1 MPREATAAQA
11 SSHRRRRTA
20 ISLVLIVGVLA
31 VIYLCILFVD
41 TPLAQ
46 HKPEVLKRPI
56 VEVLETIG
64 YLMGGW
70 KLAPVILALTLI
82 AAGARWRKLLLTVV
96 AAYLARTIVVE
107 SLKWLTGRPR
117 PRQMDGVTVFCGP
130 SAEYHSFPSGHA
142 AFAFMFATIAGA
154 YFPRWRWLWYVW
166 AAYICAMRMVADAHF
181 LSDVLL
187 GGLIGVLTA
196 SLALYWWPPGR
207 ATPGDHEA

>member
-1 MPREATAAQA
+1 MSHDASAAQA

-20 ISLVLIVGVLA
+20 ISLVLIAGVLA

-46 HKPEVLKRPI
+46 YKPEVLKRPI

-70 KLAPVILALTLI
+70 KLAPAILALTLI
-82 AAGARWRKLLLTVV
+82 AAGARWRRLLLTVV
-96 AAYLARTIVVE
+96 VAYLIRTTVVE
-107 SLKWLTGRPR
+107 WLKFLTGRPR
-117 PRQMDGVTVFCGP
+117 PRAMDGVTAFYGP
-130 SAEYHSFPSGHA
+130 GAEYHSFPSGHA
-142 AFAFMFATIAGA
+142 AFAFMFAVIAGA

-187 GGLIGVLTA
+187 GGLIGVLTG

-207 ATPGDHEA
+207 ATPGDEA